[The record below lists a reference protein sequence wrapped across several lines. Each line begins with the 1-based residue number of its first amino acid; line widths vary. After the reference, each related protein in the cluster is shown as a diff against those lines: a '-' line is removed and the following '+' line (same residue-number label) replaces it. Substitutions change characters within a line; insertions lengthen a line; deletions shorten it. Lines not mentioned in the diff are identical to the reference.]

1 MNKASNRTKERLKGV
16 DERLALLVGYTLA
29 ISKVDFF
36 VSEGLRTTETQQKYF
51 KEGSS
56 QLDGINK
63 KSKHQL
69 GKAIDVYYV
78 GWTNKDNDNDPR
90 WKELID
96 TFKLAANQLG
106 LDLNFGYDW
115 KTFVDKPHIELKD

>member
-29 ISKVDFF
+29 ISKIDFF
-36 VSEGLRTTETQQKYF
+36 ISEGLRTTETQQEYF
-51 KEGSS
+51 KNGNSK
-56 QLDGINK
+56 LDGINK

-69 GKAIDVYYV
+69 GKAIDVYYTC
-78 GWTNKDNDNDPR
+78 WTNKDSDNDPR

-96 TFKLAANQLG
+96 TFKLAAKQLG
-106 LDLNFGYDW
+106 LNLTFGYDW
-115 KTFVDKPHIELKD
+115 GWDKPHIELKD